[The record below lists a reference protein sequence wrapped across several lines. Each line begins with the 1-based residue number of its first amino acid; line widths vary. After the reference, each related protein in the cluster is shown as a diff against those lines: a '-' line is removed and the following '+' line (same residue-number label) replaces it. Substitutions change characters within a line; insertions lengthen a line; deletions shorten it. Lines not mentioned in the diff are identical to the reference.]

1 MWFFVAGLWIVM
13 VAAIFWAY
21 GRKRKQALSAR
32 AKELEALISG
42 AKGGALP
49 PDLPQAAAPVS
60 DAKPVVAVVAEKY
73 SKKPRLLEKADALL
87 YLLLRSGLP
96 DHEIFARLS
105 LLDVVEPGASL
116 HGFEREQSIRRLSQ
130 SMVDFVVCNKQL
142 EIVAAVLYAA
152 TDASTAEMRRAT
164 ETCLRA
170 AGIRIVTIDPAAL
183 PRHHQV
189 RALIY
194 GDDPPSAT

>member
-1 MWFFVAGLWIVM
+1 M

-21 GRKRKQALSAR
+21 GRKRKQAVSAR

-42 AKGGALP
+42 AKGIPRP
-49 PDLPQAAAPVS
+49 PDAPQASAPVS
-60 DAKPVVAVVAEKY
+60 DGKPVVAVAVEKY
-73 SKKPRLLEKADALL
+73 CKKPRLFEKADALL
-87 YLLLRSGLP
+87 YLLLRTGLP
-96 DHEIFARLS
+96 DHEIFARQALS
-105 LLDVVEPGASL
+105 DVVEPGASL
-116 HGFEREQSIRRLSQ
+116 RGFEREQSVRKLSQ

-142 EIVAAVLYAA
+142 EIVAAVLYAS

-164 ETCLRA
+164 ETCLSA

-189 RALIY
+189 RALVY
-194 GDDPPSAT
+194 GDDPPSVA